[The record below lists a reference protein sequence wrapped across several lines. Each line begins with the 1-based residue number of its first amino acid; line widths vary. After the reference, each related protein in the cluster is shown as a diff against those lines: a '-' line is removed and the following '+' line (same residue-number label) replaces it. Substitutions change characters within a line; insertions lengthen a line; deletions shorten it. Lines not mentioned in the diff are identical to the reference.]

1 MYTSCLTH
9 VDLMLIVANGWNFI
23 ALCFIFI
30 HQPYLFNFFE
40 FIEKDYLLFSE
51 VNAGFFYKTADER
64 EKLVKAERKFTDDK
78 VQQVIDFKKKVC
90 DATDKGFV
98 IVNQKV
104 CIHSLCTL

>member
-1 MYTSCLTH
+1 MIGKISY
-9 VDLMLIVANGWNFI
+9 
-23 ALCFIFI
+23 
-30 HQPYLFNFFE
+30 
-40 FIEKDYLLFSE
+40 FSE

-104 CIHSLCTL
+104 SFNFFSFSQ

>member
-1 MYTSCLTH
+1 M
-9 VDLMLIVANGWNFI
+9 
-23 ALCFIFI
+23 
-30 HQPYLFNFFE
+30 
-40 FIEKDYLLFSE
+40 
-51 VNAGFFYKTADER
+51 NAGFFYKTADER

-104 CIHSLCTL
+104 SFNFFSFSQ